1 MKSIHN
7 KFLLVVAILFSITN
21 LFAQDLTTAKGEL
34 ILPQAKDWGL
44 SIDATKLIK
53 GPGFDYLTSVQS
65 ISAKYFK
72 NAQTAYR
79 FGFRV
84 GLNNW
89 TSKAYATDRAAVT
102 SSVVAYPAIVAVK
115 ENKWSRNSMALGL
128 SYGVEKR
135 RGSTRLQGIYG
146 VEVGFY
152 VSSTRDRFT
161 YGNKLDPLSTTAPV
175 TVDTL
180 GDAMSSPV
188 FGRAGNVDPSPSIQG
203 VQGAARAVDRK
214 NGLTFSLGARGF
226 IGGEFFPLPRLSV
239 GGEFGWGL
247 GFSMSGRSETIWES
261 AGETKVP
268 GVQSTPTTVKK
279 TTVDGPQSFKIGL
292 DNDNGSIF
300 GGTSATLRVNIYF

>member
-1 MKSIHN
+1 MKSVQT
-7 KFLLVVAILFSITN
+7 KFFLAAVAILCNLNIFS
-21 LFAQDLTTAKGEL
+21 QDLTTAKGEL

-53 GPGFDYLTSVQS
+53 SPGFDYLTSVQS

-72 NAQTAYR
+72 DAQTAYR

-89 TSKAYATDRAAVT
+89 TSKAYVTDRAAVT
-102 SSVVAYPAIVAVK
+102 SSVIAYPAIVAVK

-128 SYGVEKR
+128 SYGIEKR

-146 VEVGFY
+146 AEVGFY
-152 VSSTRDRFT
+152 VSRARDRFT

-180 GDAMSSPV
+180 GDAMSSSV

-203 VQGAARAVDRK
+203 VQGAARALDRK
-214 NGLTFSLGARGF
+214 NGLTFSLGARAF
-226 IGGEFFPLPRLSV
+226 VGGEFFPLPRLSI

-261 AGETKVP
+261 AGEAKIP
-268 GVQSTPTTVKK
+268 GGQSTPTSVKK
-279 TTVDGPQSFKIGL
+279 TTVDGPQSFKLGL

-300 GGTSATLRVNIYF
+300 GGTSASLRVNIYF